1 MLLKYDE
8 KGVAQRPG
16 RSNSWRNQSIFGVAN
31 RLLRHIDADEQFA
44 AHQPRFANV
53 ADLSFTA
60 VNRIILGS
68 ALILGLI
75 FIAVIPRRGSRTSE
89 TDAMEFA
96 LLILLMLIVTPLAF
110 GYLFACLLYPFTVVV
125 AQLLKRPS
133 RALLVGAMA
142 AVLLL
147 ALTIPLQKTAQSYGN
162 TFFATLIL
170 FGALASEL
178 WKTKRFER
186 RQSVALH

>member
-44 AHQPRFANV
+44 PHTPRYVNL

-60 VNRIILGS
+60 VNRIIFAS
-68 ALILGLI
+68 AFVLGLI
-75 FIAVIPRRGSRTSE
+75 FVAVIPRQGRRTPG
-89 TDAMEFA
+89 TDAIEFA
-96 LLILLMLIVTPLAF
+96 LLILLMLIVTPLTF

-125 AQLLKRPS
+125 VRLRHYLSRPLLICT
-133 RALLVGAMA
+133 AL
-142 AVLLL
+142 AVCLL

-162 TFFATLIL
+162 TFFSTLIL
-170 FGALASEL
+170 FGALAAEL
-178 WKTKRFER
+178 WRTKRPM
-186 RQSVALH
+186 AAI